1 MCIGVYWC
9 ERYEEREDFPRRDFY
24 SWHQM
29 KDENYLQQKPS
40 LHRRSVDFVVERYE
54 SGSHR
59 LSQNSKPKDY
69 TNITCLFGRKGKKIE
84 SFVFSFHLSMN
95 KFLFDKDVV
104 PSV

>member
-1 MCIGVYWC
+1 
-9 ERYEEREDFPRRDFY
+9 
-24 SWHQM
+24 M

-40 LHRRSVDFVVERYE
+40 LHRRYVDLVVERYE

-59 LSQNSKPKDY
+59 LSQNSKPKNY
-69 TNITCLFGRKGKKIE
+69 TNITSLFGRKGRKIE
-84 SFVFSFHLSMN
+84 SFVFSFHLFMN